1 MNMVQAVNFLHA
13 AMPIRKWMGRL
24 CRYRFV
30 LGAMFLMGFSSIAS
44 SITGGLKTNLPNGC
58 AIYNQSSGSTLI
70 IYRSDGRCK
79 NGLADG
85 FWSYGAEI
93 GQQRLYVHRYV
104 VDGQLSGL
112 NFVIRPDRAFIM
124 VREPNT
130 DTNFVKLLERNSSPA
145 EAERFLA
152 SIDEANAVAR
162 KLGKPAGDA
171 AKMKSIV
178 RKWKQGDD
186 SILDQWISGPG
197 TFPTAAA
204 ATMDS
209 GGADDPK
216 TVGRGMRGG

>member
-1 MNMVQAVNFLHA
+1 MVQAIKFLHA
-13 AMPIRKWMGRL
+13 AMPITKWMGRL
-24 CRYRFV
+24 GRYRLV
-30 LGAMFLMGFSSIAS
+30 LGAMFLMGFSSIAFS
-44 SITGGLKTNLPNGC
+44 NTDGLKTNLPNGC
-58 AIYNQSSGSTLI
+58 AIYNQSSADALI

-85 FWSYGAEI
+85 FWSYGAGS
-93 GQQRLYVHRYV
+93 GQQRLYVYRYV
-104 VDGQLSGL
+104 LNGQLNGL
-112 NFVIRPDRAFIM
+112 NFVIRRSQAFIM
-124 VREPNT
+124 VREPNK
-130 DTNFVKLLERNSSPA
+130 DTNFLKSLERNSSPA

-152 SIDEANAVAR
+152 AIDEANAFAR

-178 RKWKQGDD
+178 REWKQGDD
-186 SILDQWISGPG
+186 SIFDQWVTGPG
-197 TFPTAAA
+197 TSPTAAA